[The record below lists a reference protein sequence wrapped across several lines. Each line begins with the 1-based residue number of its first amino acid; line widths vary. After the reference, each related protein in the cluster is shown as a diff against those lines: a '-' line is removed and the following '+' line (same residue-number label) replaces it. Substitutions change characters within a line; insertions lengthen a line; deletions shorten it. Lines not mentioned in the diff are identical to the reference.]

1 MGIGRFNKNAFKKP
15 RIYLEPKQQIVAENT
30 IEPKSNIEEL
40 NSNLESL
47 NIGSGFSYELPDPNK
62 RGGRRKK
69 MKIESN
75 KDGTFNF

>member
-1 MGIGRFNKNAFKKP
+1 MGIGRFDKNAFKRP
-15 RIYLEPKQQIVAENT
+15 RIKLEPKQDEEKP
-30 IEPKSNIEEL
+30 IETKSNIEEL

-47 NIGSGFSYELPDPNK
+47 NIGSGFSNYELPDPNK

-69 MKIESN
+69 IKFESN